1 MNIQDSLNGLVGTFK
16 KWVTFAGR
24 ATRAEY
30 WIYVLAEIIIFAI
43 LGVIC
48 AIVSASNIEPLD
60 NIFYT
65 LSAIVVLLL
74 TICHISLLVRRLHD
88 LSLSGFWVWYL
99 NPSGLPVIFVLYL
112 LGLDTA
118 CEKVVS
124 KIQGTGSPW
133 LGWILTWLFWPFGSV
148 VAMILLTLYKGKSED
163 NEFGPNPY

>member
-133 LGWILTWLFWPFGSV
+133 LGWILTWLF
-148 VAMILLTLYKGKSED
+148 
-163 NEFGPNPY
+163 

>member
-1 MNIQDSLNGLVGTFK
+1 MNTQGLLNGLVGTFK
-16 KWVTFAGR
+16 KCVTFAGR

-30 WIYVLAEIIIFAI
+30 WFYVLAEIIIFAI

-48 AIVSASNIEPLD
+48 ALAD
-60 NIFYT
+60 NIDEALGYVFT
-65 LSAIVVLLL
+65 ILFAIVALFL
-74 TICHISLLVRRLHD
+74 TVCHISLLVRRLHD
-88 LSLSGFWVWYL
+88 LDLSGFWIWYL

-124 KIQGTGSPW
+124 RIQGTGSPW

>member
-16 KWVTFAGR
+16 KCVTFAGR

-30 WIYVLAEIIIFAI
+30 WTYVLAEVLISIIAGVLYAMASALNISFLQFIF
-43 LGVIC
+43 GVVLI
-48 AIVSASNIEPLD
+48 IVM
-60 NIFYT
+60 
-65 LSAIVVLLL
+65 LLL

-88 LSLSGFWVWYL
+88 LGLSGFWIWYL

-112 LGLDTA
+112 LSLDTA

-124 KIQGTGSPW
+124 RIQGTGSPW